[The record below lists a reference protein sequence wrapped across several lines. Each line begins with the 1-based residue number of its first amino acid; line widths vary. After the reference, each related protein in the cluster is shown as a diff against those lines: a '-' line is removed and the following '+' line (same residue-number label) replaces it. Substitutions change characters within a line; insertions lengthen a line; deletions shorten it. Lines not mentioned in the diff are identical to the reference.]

1 MGGSSDPSS
10 FSKAQ
15 MYAAPRPAFSARVST
30 RTRKP
35 SVSTLGAS
43 DRTRPAVPSGE
54 ESSTII
60 AVIRKSGFSA
70 AMAAR
75 RGSSSPTLRASS

>member
-1 MGGSSDPSS
+1 MGGSSAPSS
-10 FSKAQ
+10 RSKAQ

-30 RTRKP
+30 RTRNA
-35 SVSTLGAS
+35 SVSTLGAIERARS
-43 DRTRPAVPSGE
+43 AVPSGE
-54 ESSTII
+54 ESSTIM